1 LEGDVPQGGMTK
13 LPLTFNTGIM
23 RARVNPKDGQVYVCG
38 LKGWQ
43 TTAAKDGGFQRVR
56 ATGKSACFPVG
67 MQVHKNGIA
76 LTFSD
81 KLDADTVKDLDNWT
95 GEQWDYLW
103 TANYGSPEVPPGAKS
118 APPAAVP
125 APGKVGPPPGTTS
138 SGHVPL
144 PITATSLSADG
155 RTVFLTIS
163 DLKPVMQFTVKFK
176 IATASGDDLNQTFV
190 GTINVVPDRA
200 GP

>member
-1 LEGDVPQGGMTK
+1 VTK
-13 LPLTFNTGIM
+13 LPLAFNTGIM

-67 MQVHKNGIA
+67 MKVHKNGIA

-81 KLDADTVKDLDNWT
+81 KLDPATVKDLDNWT

-103 TANYGSPEVPPGAKS
+103 SANYGSPELPPGTKQ
-118 APPAAVP
+118 APPP
-125 APGKVGPPPGTTS
+125 APGKDGKPAAPA

-163 DLKPVMQFTVKFK
+163 DLKPVMQFTVKYK
-176 IATASGDDLNQTFV
+176 IASAAGDDLNQTFV
-190 GTINVVPDRA
+190 GTVNVVPDRA
-200 GP
+200 AP